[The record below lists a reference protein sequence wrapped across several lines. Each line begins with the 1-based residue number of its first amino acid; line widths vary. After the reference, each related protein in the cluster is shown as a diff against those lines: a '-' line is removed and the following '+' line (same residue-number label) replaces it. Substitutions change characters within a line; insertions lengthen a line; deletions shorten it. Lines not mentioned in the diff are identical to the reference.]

1 MRTAA
6 KQRVLMYFC
15 VLHVYVFA
23 NIMLSGSQTLA
34 VENPRTKWSFLAG
47 KAIDVNSG
55 FSSKPCLISPEG
67 IYVFPYESF
76 SFTRTIYIYI
86 YVLIYLFVYL
96 CAHHI
101 LAVF

>member
-1 MRTAA
+1 
-6 KQRVLMYFC
+6 MYFC

-55 FSSKPCLISPEG
+55 FSSKPYLISPEG

-76 SFTRTIYIYI
+76 SFTRTIYIYLCI
-86 YVLIYLFVYL
+86 DLFICL
-96 CAHHI
+96 FMCTPHLSCI
-101 LAVF
+101 LRNL

>member
-1 MRTAA
+1 
-6 KQRVLMYFC
+6 
-15 VLHVYVFA
+15 
-23 NIMLSGSQTLA
+23 MLSGSQTLA

-55 FSSKPCLISPEG
+55 FSSKPCLI
-67 IYVFPYESF
+67 F
-76 SFTRTIYIYI
+76 SGGYLCFSIWVILVYTYYIYIYI

-101 LAVF
+101 LAVFWEIYNNP